1 MAEKINQPLAPANR
15 HPRSDEESDTLQS
28 KELRRK
34 KRVKLAV
41 YIAAFSVFQTVV
53 ILVFAL
59 TVMRVRTPKVRLGTV
74 TFKNM
79 TTGNLTS
86 PFFDISF
93 TTQVRVRNTNFGPYK
108 YDSTNVT
115 FTYQGVIVGRA
126 SIPKGK
132 AGFRST
138 KKVSVMVY
146 VNSNVL
152 SSIPSL
158 GSDLNAGVLTLNSH
172 AKLRGKVELIFV
184 LKKEELTE
192 MNCTM
197 NINISTEELRDLNCK

>member
-1 MAEKINQPLAPANR
+1 MAEKTNQPLAPANR
-15 HPRSDEESDTLQS
+15 YPRSDEESDTLQS

-41 YIAAFSVFQTVV
+41 YIAAFAVFQTVV

-93 TTQVRVRNTNFGPYK
+93 TTQVRARAEPPLILVFQVTIKFKNT
-108 YDSTNVT
+108 S
-115 FTYQGVIVGRA
+115 
-126 SIPKGK
+126 SH
-132 AGFRST
+132 
-138 KKVSVMVY
+138 VSV
-146 VNSNVL
+146 
-152 SSIPSL
+152 
-158 GSDLNAGVLTLNSH
+158 
-172 AKLRGKVELIFV
+172 KCLI
-184 LKKEELTE
+184 E
-192 MNCTM
+192 
-197 NINISTEELRDLNCK
+197 NI

>member
-1 MAEKINQPLAPANR
+1 
-15 HPRSDEESDTLQS
+15 
-28 KELRRK
+28 
-34 KRVKLAV
+34 
-41 YIAAFSVFQTVV
+41 
-53 ILVFAL
+53 
-59 TVMRVRTPKVRLGTV
+59 
-74 TFKNM
+74 
-79 TTGNLTS
+79 
-86 PFFDISF
+86 
-93 TTQVRVRNTNFGPYK
+93 VRVRNTNFGPYK

-115 FTYQGVIVGRA
+115 FTYQGVIVGRV

-184 LKKEELTE
+184 MKKEELTE

-197 NINISTEELRDLNCK
+197 NINISTEELQDLNCK